1 MESLNAYL
9 SRSLLTTGLL
19 LSFASAQAAEQPP
32 KPTKPKVTGAS
43 VQADQNEGRAPSTVV
58 LGAEKLGG
66 KDQRPASKG
75 ALFHAFAAIQGLSA
89 DYTEDKYLSLLAVP
103 LKSKG
108 KLHFM
113 QPGYLSRIV
122 EAPEKSK
129 LTITASELRMTS
141 KDTAGKHK
149 EEVIDLRQSDRVRLF
164 VTSLVQV
171 FQGNEKALKQHY
183 QIRYTPR
190 FGDSHAWQLELKP
203 IKKPLTKI
211 MTKLLLAGRDK
222 TVTRIELHEPN
233 GDRTITKIV
242 KVNPKRVFTAQEQTD
257 IFGVT
262 AKPKANSIPKQKSK
276 GAKTGKAGAPK

>member
-9 SRSLLTTGLL
+9 SRGLLATGLL
-19 LSFASAQAAEQPP
+19 LSFASAQTAEQPP
-32 KPTKPKVTGAS
+32 QPTKPKVTGAS
-43 VQADQNEGRAPSTVV
+43 IQAEQGEGRDPGTVV
-58 LGAEKLGG
+58 LGADKLGG

-75 ALFHAFAAIQGLSA
+75 ALFRAFAAIQGLSA
-89 DYTEDKYLSLLAVP
+89 EYTEDKYLSLLAVP

-122 EAPEKSK
+122 EEPEKSK

-183 QIRYTPR
+183 QIRYTPQ

-211 MTKLLLAGRDK
+211 MMKLLMAGRDEQLHDQP
-222 TVTRIELHEPN
+222 VPHHDAHGDFRPGLCELLPARTRPPFPPGSCRPTLPPEPA
-233 GDRTITKIV
+233 RSS
-242 KVNPKRVFTAQEQTD
+242 NPAEH
-257 IFGVT
+257 
-262 AKPKANSIPKQKSK
+262 PY
-276 GAKTGKAGAPK
+276 

>member
-1 MESLNAYL
+1 MNAYL
-9 SRSLLTTGLL
+9 FRSLLLALL
-19 LSFASAQAAEQPP
+19 LVGFASAQTEEQPP
-32 KPTKPKVTGAS
+32 KPTKSGAKATGTKLEIDS
-43 VQADQNEGRAPSTVV
+43 GSGVGR
-58 LGAEKLGG
+58 LGLGG
-66 KDQRPASKG
+66 KDQRPKTKE
-75 ALFHAFAAIQGLSA
+75 ALFRAFAAIQGLSA

-122 EAPEKSK
+122 ESPEKSK
-129 LTITASELRMTS
+129 LTITDSELRMAST
-141 KDTAGKHK
+141 DTTGKQK

-183 QIRYTPR
+183 QIRYLPR
-190 FGDSHAWQLELKP
+190 IDDNHTWQLELQP
-203 IKKPLTKI
+203 LKKPLTQI
-211 MTKLLLAGRDK
+211 MKKLLLVGRDK
-222 TVTRIELHEPN
+222 AVTRIELHEPN

-242 KVNPKRVFTAQEQTD
+242 KVNPKRVFTAKEQKH

-262 AKPKANSIPKQKSK
+262 AKPKTDSKPGKKIKTPKID
-276 GAKTGKAGAPK
+276 KAGAPR